1 MGILNGA
8 YCIQRGELY
17 LEEGQVGH
25 EDVIKGD
32 PGVDPHGSGGFLGVA
47 DGLVGDDLVAE
58 PLAGVHVHALVVLAH
73 EGVDAD
79 DGEDEPE
86 NETHEKHIENTG

>member
-1 MGILNGA
+1 M
-8 YCIQRGELY
+8 
-17 LEEGQVGH
+17 
-25 EDVIKGD
+25 
-32 PGVDPHGSGGFLGVA
+32 
-47 DGLVGDDLVAE
+47 AE
-58 PLAGVHVHALVVLAH
+58 PLSGVHVHALVVLAH